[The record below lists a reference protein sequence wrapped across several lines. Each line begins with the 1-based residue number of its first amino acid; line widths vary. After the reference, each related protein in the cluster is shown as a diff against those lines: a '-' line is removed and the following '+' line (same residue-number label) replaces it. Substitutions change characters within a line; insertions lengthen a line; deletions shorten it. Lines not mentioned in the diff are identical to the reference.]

1 MDWTIIFAA
10 LGILISVGGA
20 LGSAAAVFWR
30 VGKSE
35 GTVTTKVDGMA
46 AQLDC
51 LMRGESATC
60 AKHRAELDHLKTE
73 TVRHQTWLQGHSDNI
88 QDHGDRLTRLE
99 AISEDG

>member
-1 MDWTIIFAA
+1 MDWQIVLAA

-35 GTVTTKVDGMA
+35 GTVTTKVDGVVR
-46 AQLDC
+46 QLDS

-60 AKHRAELDHLKTE
+60 AAHRAELDHLRTE
-73 TVRHQTWLQGHSDNI
+73 TVRHQTWLEGHSDAIRN
-88 QDHGDRLTRLE
+88 HGDRLTRLE
-99 AISEDG
+99 TITEDG